1 MPTYTITNNLT
12 DVTNSNADTSIVKYQ
27 DYIAELTVANGY
39 VISDI
44 QIKLNDTDV
53 TDLYFTG
60 TKTTLNYSIQ
70 KNLTN
75 CHLNG
80 KNTVIAGQSYVA
92 EIIADTGFTMDG
104 ATITIT
110 MGGIDMS
117 SYYSNGKIA
126 IPNVSG
132 NITITAT
139 AVSSAGA
146 TNILDEYGY
155 FNNTR
160 YSLGTSNV
168 NKKVAQDGTCAT
180 GLIPITKGDTV
191 RLKGF
196 NGNYAFVFFNS
207 EQTYLFGTIA
217 VHAGESGT
225 TANSG
230 QTIGNV
236 SIRSDNIV
244 TYNYTDN
251 ADNTIAYI
259 GISGVCTDGANAFA
273 TLNEELPSA

>member
-1 MPTYTITNNLT
+1 M
-12 DVTNSNADTSIVKYQ
+12 
-27 DYIAELTVANGY
+27 ANGY
-39 VISDI
+39 VISDV

-75 CHLNG
+75 CHLDG

-117 SYYSNGKIA
+117 NYYSNGKIA
-126 IPNVSG
+126 IPNVTG

-139 AVSSAGA
+139 AVSSAGP
-146 TNILDEYGY
+146 TNILNEYGY

-160 YSLGTSNV
+160 YSLSSTNPD
-168 NKKVAQDGTCAT
+168 KKQSENGYCAT

-191 RLKGF
+191 KLKGF
-196 NGNYAFVFFNS
+196 DFSDINVFIFFNS
-207 EQTYLFGTIA
+207 SQVYLFGNNSLHT
-217 VHAGESGT
+217 GDSGT
-225 TANSG
+225 TAKTG
-230 QTIGNV
+230 ETVGNM
-236 SIRSDNIV
+236 SISNDGIA
-244 TYNYTDN
+244 TYTYTDN
-251 ADNTIAYI
+251 ADSTIAYI
-259 GISGVCTDGANAFA
+259 GISSTCTDGANVFA
-273 TLNEELPSA
+273 TLNEDLPV